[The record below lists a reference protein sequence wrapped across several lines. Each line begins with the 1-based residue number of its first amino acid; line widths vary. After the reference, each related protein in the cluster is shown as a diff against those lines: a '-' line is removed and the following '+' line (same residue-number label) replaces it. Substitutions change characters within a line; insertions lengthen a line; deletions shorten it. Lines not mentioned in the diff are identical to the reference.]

1 LRASTYIPKL
11 PGCLAAVVLVFG
23 CSSSN
28 FSSSTAK
35 SATPAPAT
43 APAPTANAL
52 PQGGGTPAGSDPPAA
67 TSPGAEGAPHAA
79 SPTPPNCGANGVT
92 KATLLT
98 STVQNNTPGNYIEYK
113 LTVTDCM
120 GKQIPFTAATV
131 SFDIGAAIGMQQ
143 NLAYTITDAGN
154 AANTMT
160 GTLINIP
167 GHDLFGN
174 SGSNY
179 YHYQTDKPVAFAAQA
194 NAIIVRVKLN
204 GMSMVPYGTN
214 SAAIMNTYLA
224 FGATAPVTAPV
235 TLTGSPAAPGI
246 ASILQRL

>member
-1 LRASTYIPKL
+1 
-11 PGCLAAVVLVFG
+11 
-23 CSSSN
+23 
-28 FSSSTAK
+28 
-35 SATPAPAT
+35 
-43 APAPTANAL
+43 
-52 PQGGGTPAGSDPPAA
+52 
-67 TSPGAEGAPHAA
+67 
-79 SPTPPNCGANGVT
+79 VT